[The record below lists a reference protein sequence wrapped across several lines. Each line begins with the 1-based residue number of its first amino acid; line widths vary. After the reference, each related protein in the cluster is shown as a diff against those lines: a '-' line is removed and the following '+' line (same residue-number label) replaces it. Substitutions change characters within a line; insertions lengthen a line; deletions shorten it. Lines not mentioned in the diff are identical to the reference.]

1 MREIRVVSNLI
12 YMFQTF
18 RKINIAT
25 FLYRKLSKSLLG
37 KWLYYMV
44 PIIVF
49 SVNIICLIRNRV
61 LYSPHNEFT
70 YFNDLSN
77 SLCLTLLY
85 FLSYFLSGYYPSKL
99 DEFIKKGINKDFFI
113 EMTSYSKHKK
123 KSFFLLLFFGGM
135 LFCIAVAIGYSLNFP
150 SRYFRIKPE

>member
-85 FLSYFLSGYYPSKL
+85 FLSYFLSGY
-99 DEFIKKGINKDFFI
+99 IRQI
-113 EMTSYSKHKK
+113 
-123 KSFFLLLFFGGM
+123 
-135 LFCIAVAIGYSLNFP
+135 
-150 SRYFRIKPE
+150 R